1 MISEKD
7 NKNHLLRWAV
17 SLMLPIM
24 MQQLLLVVVNTV
36 DSLMM
41 GQLSETAMTA
51 VSQSAQIFYIFTVMS
66 NGIAGTCVI
75 LVAQYWGKRDNDSIK
90 TIISFSLK
98 LGMLFSAVIFALI
111 ELMPTVIFRIFS
123 NDPTV
128 IEMGIRYIRIT
139 AFMCP
144 LYGISSVMYSTFKGV
159 ERTRLVFWGNTIC
172 YALTI
177 VLNYC
182 LVFGKFGLPQLGYLG
197 AAVGALVAR
206 VVEAVFV
213 LVCFFRMHDIG
224 YRLSDI
230 KRRSRLL
237 TRDFFKTMAPIAGH
251 EIIWGIGVSMSQMTL
266 GHLSTAATAAFNIAY
281 VFNNL
286 LAAMIYGL
294 GGAATTITGKLIGE
308 NDIDAVKRSS
318 RKLMTYAIVISA
330 AGSAVML
337 LGRDFFVSL
346 YANVSPET
354 IEFAKSYIPIMAG
367 VLFFQ
372 GWEVV
377 GLVSIL
383 RAGGDGKTGFITD
396 IIVMWMI
403 AIPLGLLAAY
413 RWQLSPVLVV
423 LLFKIDMPMKSVV
436 ALVRVLRMKWI
447 HNLTRDN
454 AGEAAGAGA
463 R

>member
-1 MISEKD
+1 MISAGD
-7 NKNHLLRWAV
+7 NKKHLLKWAV

-41 GQLSETAMTA
+41 GQLSETAMTT
-51 VSQSAQIFYIFTVMS
+51 VSQSAQIFYIFTVIS

-90 TIISFSLK
+90 TIISFSLR
-98 LGMLFSAVIFALI
+98 LGVLLGAAAFALI
-111 ELMPTVIFRIFS
+111 ELAPSSIFRIFS

-128 IEMGIRYIRIT
+128 IEMGVKYIRIT

-159 ERTRLVFWGNTIC
+159 ERTRLVFWGNTVC
-172 YALTI
+172 YILTI
-177 VLNYC
+177 ILNYC
-182 LVFGKFGLPQLGYLG
+182 LVFGKFGLPKLGYLG
-197 AAVGALVAR
+197 AAVGALCAR
-206 VVEAVFV
+206 IVEVVFV
-213 LVCFFRMHDIG
+213 LVCFFKLSDIG
-224 YRLSDI
+224 YRPSDI
-230 KRRSRLL
+230 KRRSALL

-251 EIIWGIGVSMSQMTL
+251 ELIWAIGISMSQMTL
-266 GHLSTAATAAFNIAY
+266 GQLSTAATAAFNIAY
-281 VFNNL
+281 VFDNL

-308 NDIDAVKRSS
+308 NDIEGVKKTS
-318 RKLMTYAIVISA
+318 RKLMLYAIILSA
-330 AGSAVML
+330 AGAAVML

-346 YANVSPET
+346 YTNVSAET
-354 IEFAKSYIPIMAG
+354 VEFARSYVIIMAG

-372 GWEVV
+372 GWEIV

-396 IIVMWMI
+396 CIVMWMI

-413 RWQLSPVLVV
+413 RWRLSPVIVV
-423 LLFKIDMPMKSVV
+423 LLFKIDMPMKSIVS
-436 ALVRVLRMKWI
+436 LVRVLRMKWI

-454 AGEAAGAGA
+454 ASAE
-463 R
+463 